1 MRFHL
6 ALRDSSWLG
15 EGVAATSTHPPAYDV
30 TGMPPGDG
38 AVIRLDS
45 TTLRWYVERK
55 GHERSGAFASAAE
68 ALAALQNEIDSIYL
82 QR

>member
-6 ALRDSSWLG
+6 ALRDSSWQG
-15 EGVAATSTHPPAYDV
+15 EGDQSTNSYPRAYDV

-38 AVIRLDS
+38 AVIRLNP
-45 TTLRWYVERK
+45 TTLRWYIDRK
-55 GHERSGAFASAAE
+55 GREPSGAFASAAE
-68 ALAALQNEIDSIYL
+68 ALAALQNAIDGIYL

>member
-6 ALRDSSWLG
+6 ALRDASWRG
-15 EGVAATSTHPPAYDV
+15 EGVEPTSSHSRGYDV

-38 AVIRLDS
+38 AVIRLNP
-45 TTLRWYVERK
+45 TTLRWYIERK
-55 GHERSGAFASAAE
+55 GREPSGAFASAAE
-68 ALAALQNEIDSIYL
+68 ALAALQNEIDGIHL